1 MQSANLQRR
10 GQRNRPG
17 YALLLMLLL
26 AVVIGMVIYYFAL
39 SPSIDRETARKQKQS
54 PDKYPWVEEF
64 RLRKRG
70 EEAKQRPSAKQPN
83 IRGTFRLGAEVRQE
97 GKDRGTIQMLINPD
111 GTVEGTWRAD
121 YSTRAPRIDYT
132 VMNAKFKGNTDPSK
146 IYSDENGEDL
156 SKLYI
161 ITKGNFLILETDFE
175 TGKVRNL
182 VGYIYVTGWIG
193 PDYKAFGQLHITS
206 DKINQTIFQWSTW
219 PIKLIPSNIAGA
231 SIVN

>member
-1 MQSANLQRR
+1 MQSANLQGR
-10 GQRNRPG
+10 GQRNRAS

-26 AVVIGMVIYYFAL
+26 VVVIGMVIYYFAL
-39 SPSIDRETARKQKQS
+39 SPQIDRETSRMQKQL

-64 RLRKRG
+64 RLRKDG
-70 EEAKQRPSAKQPN
+70 EEAKERSSAKQPN
-83 IRGTFRLGAEVRQE
+83 IQVTSRLEAEVRE
-97 GKDRGTIQMLINPD
+97 DGKDRGTIQMLIHAD

-121 YSTRAPRIDYT
+121 YRTRAPKIDYT
-132 VMNAKFKGNTDPSK
+132 VINAKFKGNTDPSK

-161 ITKGNFLILETDFE
+161 ITKGNFLILETNFE

-193 PDYKAFGQLHITS
+193 TDYKAFGKLHITS
-206 DKINQTIFQWSTW
+206 DKKEQTIFQWSTLA
-219 PIKLIPSNIAGA
+219 IKLIQSNRLR
-231 SIVN
+231 SFDS

>member
-1 MQSANLQRR
+1 MQSAYLQRR
-10 GQRNRPG
+10 GQRDRAG

-26 AVVIGMVIYYFAL
+26 VVVIGMVIYYFAL
-39 SPSIDRETARKQKQS
+39 SPPMDRETSRMQKQF

-70 EEAKQRPSAKQPN
+70 EEAQERPSAKQPN
-83 IRGTFRLGAEVRQE
+83 IIEAIRLGAEVREE
-97 GKDRGTIQMLINPD
+97 GKGRGTIQMLINPD

-121 YSTRAPRIDYT
+121 YRTRAPKIDYT
-132 VMNAKFKGNTDPSK
+132 VINAKFKGNTDPSK
-146 IYSDENGEDL
+146 IYSDERGEDL

-161 ITKGNFLILETDFE
+161 ITKGNFLILETNFE

-206 DKINQTIFQWSTW
+206 DKKKQTIFQWNTLA
-219 PIKLIPSNIAGA
+219 IKLIID
-231 SIVN
+231 

>member
-1 MQSANLQRR
+1 
-10 GQRNRPG
+10 
-17 YALLLMLLL
+17 MLLL
-26 AVVIGMVIYYFAL
+26 VVVIGMVIYYFAL
-39 SPSIDRETARKQKQS
+39 SPPIDRKTSRMQKQF

-70 EEAKQRPSAKQPN
+70 EEAKERPSAKQPN
-83 IRGTFRLGAEVRQE
+83 IREAFRLEAEAREE
-97 GKDRGTIQMLINPD
+97 GKGRGTIQMLINPD

-121 YSTRAPRIDYT
+121 YRTRAPKIDYT
-132 VMNAKFKGNTDPSK
+132 VINAKFKGNTDPSK

-161 ITKGNFLILETDFE
+161 ITKGNFLILETNFE

-182 VGYIYVTGWIG
+182 FGYIYVTGWID

-206 DKINQTIFQWSTW
+206 DKINQTIFQWSTLA
-219 PIKLIPSNIAGA
+219 IQLIPSNIAGA